1 MRPALAFALL
11 AAALPALAQQPPEV
25 QRALIELDQR
35 SAEFAARVRG
45 ASPAVLHELESITAR
60 QLVEVQRDPSPELRP
75 YERQKAARE
84 TAAFVLRLPPPVV
97 RAEEIG
103 KPRPILPQTPSLAD
117 AVLDLNPGSSP

>member
-45 ASPAVLHELESITAR
+45 APPAVRQELENIAAR
-60 QLVEVQRDPSPELRP
+60 QLVEVQRDQSPELLP

-84 TAAFVLRLPPPVV
+84 TEAFVLRLPPPVV
-97 RAEEIG
+97 RAEEMG
-103 KPRPILPQTPSLAD
+103 KPRPILPLVPGLAD
-117 AVLDLNPGSSP
+117 AVLDLSPGSSP